1 MADKFATNRAGL
13 SSPAENAVAIA
24 FAGSPAADHD
34 LSAQPGR
41 ALWVGGAGSVIGV
54 LSDDDTEVT
63 FAAVPAGTLLPFR
76 FKTIKATSTATLMVA
91 VW

>member
-1 MADKFATNRAGL
+1 MADKFASNRAGL

-24 FAGSPAADHD
+24 FAGSPADDHD
-34 LSAQPGR
+34 LGTQPSRG
-41 ALWVGGAGSVIGV
+41 LWVGGAGSVIGI
-54 LSDDDTEVT
+54 LSDDETEVT

-76 FKTIKATSTATLMVA
+76 FRTIKANSTATLMVA